1 MEIYIEYAF
10 LENFL
15 YDLAL
20 LWLAFTA
27 ARVKTRGWKLFVSSA
42 IGGVFAVAFPLLSLP
57 QMLGTT
63 VKMAMGALLCMLAF
77 GQLRTKKQWGKYALI
92 TALFFAFSFGF
103 GGTLL
108 VVYGP
113 LSIGEKVPSGLVF
126 LGFALLL
133 AVGIYL
139 VKKLYARRAVYSRIY
154 TCTLFAGERQTEAE
168 GFYDSGNLAMKNGVP
183 VCFVSPALLYDLFGE
198 EILKT
203 EGQVFDEMQISTL
216 AGEKTT
222 RLYLGEIAVKADKKT
237 VYAHAYFAPSK
248 NMIGREYTVL
258 LNARIV
264 EEREDAAD

>member
-27 ARVKTRGWKLFVSSA
+27 ARVKTRGWKLLVASA
-42 IGGVFAVAFPLLSLP
+42 IGGVFALVFPLLSLP
-57 QMLGTT
+57 QMLGTA
-63 VKMAMGALLCMLAF
+63 VKIAMGAFLCMFAF
-77 GQLRTKKQWGKYALI
+77 GQLRTKKQWGKYAL
-92 TALFFAFSFGF
+92 TTTLFFAFSFGF

-139 VKKLYARRAVYSRIY
+139 IKKLYERHAVYSRIY
-154 TCTLFAGERQTEAE
+154 ACTLFAGERQTEAE

-203 EGQVFDEMQISTL
+203 GGQVFDEMQITTL

-222 RLYLGEIAVKADKKT
+222 RLYLGKIAVKADEKT